1 MSELAI
7 INMNLPAR
15 VWLPLYD
22 FPHHVVRIPY
32 RSAAVLNSKEKAP
45 YIMYVEVLECEN
57 VQQTPLPPKLLD
69 TNLKNGKSEENLTIY
84 SNGSQA
90 NLQSLCQ
97 QQTSNSSPKSF
108 NLETS
113 KSTTSTTATAATISI
128 NLNDN
133 QYDCWSIN
141 SDSGLTM
148 LTNKTTTNNKS
159 IASPT
164 ITNNNNLTSV
174 HNHSDLDNNNKF
186 LPDNISIDSYM
197 SDTSRRS
204 DRHDLNS
211 IASGSVLNVTYVTA
225 SEIRKRLELENVSTS
240 KFTGTGVRD
249 PDDPSMNALREPWIE
264 KQARIRETSPYGNYS
279 NWRLLPVIIKSGDDL
294 RQELIAY
301 QFLYK
306 LQQIWNDEH
315 VPVYVRP
322 SNILVLS
329 NDSGM
334 IEPIV
339 NAVSLHQIKK
349 HHSKKQQT
357 SLLDYFLHEFGQSKT
372 SEQFLTAQK
381 NFVESCA
388 GYSIICYL
396 LQVKDRHNGN
406 ILLDDQGHLIHI
418 DYGFMLSSSPKN
430 LGFESSAFK
439 MTYEFVEVMGGVQS
453 DMFAY
458 FKILMLKGFLSA
470 RKHMD
475 KLVPIIEIMQ
485 LGSQLP
491 CFQKGGA
498 GIVRSLRDRFH
509 LNLTEEQLQIQID
522 NMITNSINSLTTRMY
537 DNFQYYTNDIH

>member
-1 MSELAI
+1 
-7 INMNLPAR
+7 
-15 VWLPLYD
+15 
-22 FPHHVVRIPY
+22 
-32 RSAAVLNSKEKAP
+32 
-45 YIMYVEVLECEN
+45 MYVEVLECEN
-57 VQQTPLPPKLLD
+57 VHQTPLPPKLLD
-69 TNLKNGKSEENLTIY
+69 TNLKNAKSEENLTIY
-84 SNGSQA
+84 SNNSIASSQV
-90 NLQSLCQ
+90 NLNQ
-97 QQTSNSSPKSF
+97 QQSQSTQPQPNNTSPKSPDI
-108 NLETS
+108 
-113 KSTTSTTATAATISI
+113 TAKLNSSNNVTISI
-128 NLNDN
+128 NDN
-133 QYDCWSIN
+133 QFDCCSIN
-141 SDSGLTM
+141 SDSGLNGLIRPKHFT
-148 LTNKTTTNNKS
+148 LNSNS
-159 IASPT
+159 
-164 ITNNNNLTSV
+164 NNNQNA
-174 HNHSDLDNNNKF
+174 NHSDLIFENTTNNNKF
-186 LPDNISIDSYM
+186 QSDNISIDSYM
-197 SDTSRRS
+197 SDTSRNN
-204 DRHDLNS
+204 DRQDINS
-211 IASGSVLNVTYVTA
+211 IASGNGVNVTYVTA
-225 SEIRKRLELENVSTS
+225 SEIRKRLEQEQANTS
-240 KFTGTGVRD
+240 KFTSNGVRD

-264 KQARIRETSPYGNYS
+264 KEARIRETSPYGCYS

-294 RQELIAY
+294 RQELVAY

-306 LQQIWNDEH
+306 LQQIWNEEH

-349 HHSKKQQT
+349 HHAKKQQT
-357 SLLDYFLHEFGQSKT
+357 TLLDYFLSEFGQSKT

-498 GIVRSLRDRFH
+498 GIVRCLRDRFH

>member
-1 MSELAI
+1 MEI
-7 INMNLPAR
+7 
-15 VWLPLYD
+15 
-22 FPHHVVRIPY
+22 
-32 RSAAVLNSKEKAP
+32 
-45 YIMYVEVLECEN
+45 LECEN
-57 VQQTPLPPKLLD
+57 VHQTPLPPKLLD
-69 TNLKNGKSEENLTIY
+69 TNLKNAKSDENLTIY
-84 SNGSQA
+84 SNNSAASSQI
-90 NLQSLCQ
+90 NLQVLSQPVQNQHQQSSATNYSPKCQLKSSVVTSNINLSLC
-97 QQTSNSSPKSF
+97 
-108 NLETS
+108 
-113 KSTTSTTATAATISI
+113 
-128 NLNDN
+128 DN
-133 QYDCWSIN
+133 HYDCWSIN
-141 SDSGLTM
+141 SDSGINGISM
-148 LTNKTTTNNKS
+148 LNKPSRICNMANNSNKINNSNHSELETNNK
-159 IASPT
+159 
-164 ITNNNNLTSV
+164 
-174 HNHSDLDNNNKF
+174 F
-186 LPDNISIDSYM
+186 QQDNISIDSYM
-197 SDTSRRS
+197 SDTSRT

-211 IASGSVLNVTYVTA
+211 IASGGAVNVTYITA
-225 SEIRKRLELENVSTS
+225 SEIRRRLEIENVNTS
-240 KFTGTGVRD
+240 KFTSSGVRD

-264 KQARIRETSPYGNYS
+264 KQARIRETSPYGNYA

>member
-1 MSELAI
+1 MSSNFIENN
-7 INMNLPAR
+7 INIGSNRFGSNPA
-15 VWLPLYD
+15 
-22 FPHHVVRIPY
+22 
-32 RSAAVLNSKEKAP
+32 S
-45 YIMYVEVLECEN
+45 
-57 VQQTPLPPKLLD
+57 VQR
-69 TNLKNGKSEENLTIY
+69 Y
-84 SNGSQA
+84 S
-90 NLQSLCQ
+90 
-97 QQTSNSSPKSF
+97 SF
-108 NLETS
+108 N
-113 KSTTSTTATAATISI
+113 
-128 NLNDN
+128 
-133 QYDCWSIN
+133 QY
-141 SDSGLTM
+141 
-148 LTNKTTTNNKS
+148 
-159 IASPT
+159 
-164 ITNNNNLTSV
+164 
-174 HNHSDLDNNNKF
+174 
-186 LPDNISIDSYM
+186 DNISIDSYM
-197 SDTSRRS
+197 SDSRIEQGSITS
-204 DRHDLNS
+204 
-211 IASGSVLNVTYVTA
+211 SGTTGNVTYVTA
-225 SEIRKRLELENVSTS
+225 SEIRRRLEQEYENTS
-240 KFTGTGVRD
+240 KSGISGVRD
-249 PDDPSMNALREPWIE
+249 PDDPSMNALREPWLD
-264 KQARIRETSPYGNYS
+264 KQARIRESSPYGHYP

-294 RQELIAY
+294 RQELMSH
-301 QFLYK
+301 QFLTK
-306 LQQIWNDEH
+306 LQDIWNIEH

-334 IEPIV
+334 IEPIL

-349 HHSKKQQT
+349 HHSKKAQPT
-357 SLLDYFLHEFGQSKT
+357 TLLDYFLQEFGQSKT
-372 SEQFLTAQK
+372 SELFLSAQK

-388 GYSIICYL
+388 GYSIACYL

-491 CFQKGGA
+491 CFQKGGP

>member
-7 INMNLPAR
+7 VNMNLPAR

-57 VQQTPLPPKLLD
+57 VHQTALPPKLLD

-84 SNGSQA
+84 SN
-90 NLQSLCQ
+90 
-97 QQTSNSSPKSF
+97 NSSQVNLNQGVQHQSNTSPKLSIDASAT
-108 NLETS
+108 NL
-113 KSTTSTTATAATISI
+113 KLNQIVNI
-128 NLNDN
+128 NINDN
-133 QYDCWSIN
+133 QFDCWSIN
-141 SDSGLTM
+141 SDSGINGLNT
-148 LTNKTTTNNKS
+148 LNKPLSKS
-159 IASPT
+159 NQIQ
-164 ITNNNNLTSV
+164 
-174 HNHSDLDNNNKF
+174 NHSDLETNNKY

-197 SDTSRRS
+197 SDTSRT
-204 DRHDLNS
+204 DRQDLNS
-211 IASGSVLNVTYVTA
+211 IASGSGINCTYVTA
-225 SEIRKRLELENVSTS
+225 SEIRKRLEIENVNTT
-240 KFTGTGVRD
+240 KFNGTGVRD
-249 PDDPSMNALREPWIE
+249 PEDPSMNALREPWIE
-264 KQARIRETSPYGNYS
+264 KQARIRESSPYGNYA

-294 RQELIAY
+294 RQELVAF
-301 QFLYK
+301 QFLFK

-388 GYSIICYL
+388 GYSIACYL

-470 RKHMD
+470 RKHME

-491 CFQKGGA
+491 CLQKGGA

-522 NMITNSINSLTTRMY
+522 KMITNSINSLTTRMY

>member
-1 MSELAI
+1 
-7 INMNLPAR
+7 
-15 VWLPLYD
+15 
-22 FPHHVVRIPY
+22 
-32 RSAAVLNSKEKAP
+32 
-45 YIMYVEVLECEN
+45 MYVEVLECGN
-57 VQQTPLPPKLLD
+57 VHTTPLPPKLLEN
-69 TNLKNGKSEENLTIY
+69 NLKTVRSQEDLAIN
-84 SNGSQA
+84 NGSQT
-90 NLQSLCQ
+90 NLQTIENGTT
-97 QQTSNSSPKSF
+97 QTSQAHLTVQNSSPKSTKSL
-108 NLETS
+108 NTDLLLTVQQSNQNIPLNNINTS
-113 KSTTSTTATAATISI
+113 NPIQTTNHLTVTKDFS
-128 NLNDN
+128 
-133 QYDCWSIN
+133 DCWSIN
-141 SDSGLTM
+141 SDSGLHTAHIY
-148 LTNKTTTNNKS
+148 NNYYSNSKYY
-159 IASPT
+159 
-164 ITNNNNLTSV
+164 NL
-174 HNHSDLDNNNKF
+174 NHIQA
-186 LPDNISIDSYM
+186 DNISIDSYM
-197 SDTSRRS
+197 SDSRFEQGSITSGGHS
-204 DRHDLNS
+204 HGYS
-211 IASGSVLNVTYVTA
+211 ATGNVTFISA
-225 SEIRKRLELENVSTS
+225 SEIRRRLEEEDARSIKSGLN
-240 KFTGTGVRD
+240 GARD
-249 PDDPSMNALREPWIE
+249 PDDPSMNALREPWSE
-264 KQARIRETSPYGNYS
+264 KQARIRESSPYGHYP

-294 RQELIAY
+294 RQELMAF
-301 QFLYK
+301 QFLHK
-306 LQQIWNDEH
+306 LQNIWNAEH

-322 SNILVLS
+322 SKILVLS
-329 NDSGM
+329 KDSGM
-334 IEPIV
+334 IEPIL

-349 HHSKKQQT
+349 HHSKKTNQQQA
-357 SLLDYFLHEFGQSKT
+357 SLLDYFLQEFGQSKT
-372 SEQFLTAQK
+372 SEAFLTAQK

-388 GYSIICYL
+388 GYSIACYL

-439 MTYEFVEVMGGVQS
+439 MTYEFVEVMGGVES

>member
-1 MSELAI
+1 
-7 INMNLPAR
+7 
-15 VWLPLYD
+15 
-22 FPHHVVRIPY
+22 
-32 RSAAVLNSKEKAP
+32 
-45 YIMYVEVLECEN
+45 MYVEILECEN
-57 VQQTPLPPKLLD
+57 VHQTPLPPKLLD
-69 TNLKNGKSEENLTIY
+69 TNLKIAKSDENLTIY
-84 SNGSQA
+84 SNNSTAGSQL
-90 NLQSLCQ
+90 NLQVLSQQPNSSQSVQNQQ
-97 QQTSNSSPKSF
+97 QQTSTTSCSPK
-108 NLETS
+108 
-113 KSTTSTTATAATISI
+113 ATDNQLKPPVAKGNINISI
-128 NLNDN
+128 NDN

-141 SDSGLTM
+141 SDSGINGISM
-148 LTNKTTTNNKS
+148 LNKPSRACNTASNSNN
-159 IASPT
+159 IANS
-164 ITNNNNLTSV
+164 
-174 HNHSDLDNNNKF
+174 NHSELETNSKF
-186 LPDNISIDSYM
+186 QPDNISIDSYM
-197 SDTSRRS
+197 SDTSRN

-211 IASGSVLNVTYVTA
+211 IASGGAVNVTYITA
-225 SEIRKRLELENVSTS
+225 SEIRKRLEIENVNTS
-240 KFTGTGVRD
+240 KFTGNGVRD
-249 PDDPSMNALREPWIE
+249 PDDPSMNALREPWNE
-264 KQARIRETSPYGNYS
+264 KQARIRESSPYGNYA

-294 RQELIAY
+294 RQELVAY

-349 HHSKKQQT
+349 HHSKKQQA